1 MAFSEAIDYHD
12 QYVDQVTQF
21 KPSHMNLPIDQL
33 DYQIGVH
40 ATAIA
45 LRLEASSFMC
55 LDNEILCLNDEPLTM
70 WV

>member
-21 KPSHMNLPIDQL
+21 KPTHMNLPIDQL
-33 DYQIGVH
+33 DYQIGVN

-45 LRLEASSFMC
+45 LRLQALNFVC
-55 LDNEILCLNDEPLTM
+55 ADNEVVCNNNEPVTTGI
-70 WV
+70 